1 MRVRR
6 SEEQWRKLFA
16 LFEESGLTRE
26 AFCKKNE
33 LSLATFD
40 NWRRR
45 VRAAAAPARF
55 VEVRLPQQ
63 NAPLQVEE
71 PASLRGDLVVEL
83 PYGVVLRFRGL
94 GQ

>member
-6 SEEQWRKLFA
+6 NEEQWRMLFA
-16 LFEESGLTRE
+16 KFDESGLTRE
-26 AFCKKNE
+26 AFCKKNG

-45 VRAAAAPARF
+45 VRAAATPARF

-63 NAPLQVEE
+63 STPLQVEE
-71 PASLRGDLVVEL
+71 PANLPGDLVVEL